1 VGQLEALEQRL
12 LNGRPDELRIT
23 GVPNARLAHEFAVQ
37 RALDDGNPPP
47 PDAAGH
53 LADLEAFHRLGDE
66 HGYWTAIT
74 WNTHALDAVDVVW
87 VARDRVSGATPTGT
101 YLPARSGPG
110 SAATALSAWTTH
122 PATNRSTG
130 ALLSALREHTREHLP
145 EYMRPGAIVPLDRL
159 PLTANGKLDRS
170 ALPSPEFMSA
180 GAGRDP
186 RTPQEQIVCDLYAQV
201 LGLPRV
207 GADDDFFEL
216 GGHSLL
222 ATRLIAQI
230 RATFGVEVELRSLFE
245 GPSPAEVAA
254 LVDTAGPAR

>member
-1 VGQLEALEQRL
+1 PWTPDDDTVGQLEALEQRL
-12 LNGRPDELRIT
+12 LHGRPDELRIT

-74 WNTHALDAVDVVW
+74 WNTHALERGYWTAITWNTHALDAVDVVW
-87 VARDRVSGATPTGT
+87 VARDRISGARPTGT

-159 PLTANGKLDRS
+159 PLT
-170 ALPSPEFMSA
+170 
-180 GAGRDP
+180 
-186 RTPQEQIVCDLYAQV
+186 
-201 LGLPRV
+201 
-207 GADDDFFEL
+207 
-216 GGHSLL
+216 
-222 ATRLIAQI
+222 
-230 RATFGVEVELRSLFE
+230 
-245 GPSPAEVAA
+245 
-254 LVDTAGPAR
+254 